1 MDASKRAGDGQAGG
15 AIVKRAR
22 FENGSGMDEDS
33 NAQQIVVS
41 SGGKGSGQ
49 MVASIQR
56 TSGLQAPI
64 VSFAGGHEG
73 EILDIKFNAQGD
85 TLATA
90 GVDKRIN
97 LWRVYGNDDNNNF
110 AVLKA
115 QNGAIT
121 SLSFPATGNHLMASS
136 TDKTVVTFDTS
147 NGEVVRRHRGHQGIV
162 NCVDVTRGGN
172 RELIASASDDGL
184 IKIWDLETKEAID
197 EVELG
202 YPVTAV
208 KWSQDGQQLFIGGI
222 DNDIHVSCVYL
233 PCATYTFIMRP
244 TDTCLPFLYAYNRTQ
259 AYDMRS
265 KSVLYTLF
273 GHNDTVTSLSLS
285 PSGTH
290 ILSAS
295 ADDTIRIWDVR
306 PFAPSS
312 SSSGDPNADP
322 RLYKTF
328 PGAPAGFEGWLR
340 KASWDRDGSRVAVG
354 GADRSVTI
362 YNVEQSRLT
371 HKLPGK
377 QATLSL
383 KTVRCLY

>member
-1 MDASKRAGDGQAGG
+1 
-15 AIVKRAR
+15 
-22 FENGSGMDEDS
+22 MDEDS

-49 MVASIQR
+49 LVASIQR

-64 VSFAGGHEG
+64 VSFAGGHDA
-73 EILDIKFNAQGD
+73 EILDIKFNASGD
-85 TLATA
+85 VLASA

-97 LWRVYGNDDNNNF
+97 LWRVYGSDEDNNF

-121 SLSFPATGNHLMASS
+121 SLAFPATGNHLTASS
-136 TDKTVVTFDTS
+136 TDKTVATFDIVR
-147 NGEVVRRHRGHQGIV
+147 GDVVKRHRGHKGIV
-162 NCVDVTRGGN
+162 NDVDVTRGGN
-172 RELIASASDDGL
+172 RELIASASDDGT
-184 IKIWDLETKEAID
+184 IKIWDLDTKEAID
-197 EVELG
+197 QVELE

-222 DNDIHVSCVYL
+222 DNDIH
-233 PCATYTFIMRP
+233 
-244 TDTCLPFLYAYNRTQ
+244 
-259 AYDMRS
+259 AYDLRS

-273 GHNDTVTSLSLS
+273 GHNDTITSLSLS

-295 ADDTIRIWDVR
+295 ADDTIRVWDVR

-354 GADRSVTI
+354 GADRTVTI

-371 HKLPGK
+371 HKLPGHTGFVTAAAFSPK
-377 QATLSL
+377 DNIIASCGIDRAIYLGEIPE
-383 KTVRCLY
+383 R